1 MDVDNPAALL
11 RGIQKKNLMLTQKND
26 EYLSLMEKRA
36 HAERDYKIA
45 FAKTLLEFKP
55 DHPATILIKVV
66 DGDSTVADLKFKLDV
81 ADAVVRACRESMD
94 DIRTAIDSYRSA
106 LTWKREEL
114 HRS

>member
-1 MDVDNPAALL
+1 MNVDDPTSLL

-36 HAERDYKIA
+36 QAERDYKIV
-45 FAKTLLEFKP
+45 FAKTVLLLKSE
-55 DHPATILIKVV
+55 HPATLLIKIV